1 MEILSIFFAFVIL
14 LLLALC
20 WFGFHYLANK
30 PLDNPDGH
38 ARVTGNC
45 GDTMEISLQFKD
57 GRVCKSSAWTNGCSV
72 SKMCV
77 EAAAMLARNRQI
89 SDIEKINMMTIMEQ
103 IGELPETHLHCA
115 QLAETTLLAAIKNYR
130 MSEQQKISEWN
141 ET

>member
-1 MEILSIFFAFVIL
+1 MEIIHICLAFVVL

-20 WFGFHYLANK
+20 WFGLHYLANK

-38 ARVTGNC
+38 AKVTGNC

-57 GRVCKSSAWTNGCSV
+57 GRVCNSSAWTNGCSV

-89 SDIEKINMMTIMEQ
+89 GEIEKINMMTIMEQ
-103 IGELPETHLHCA
+103 IGQLPDTHLHCA
-115 QLAETTLLAAIKNYR
+115 QLAETTLLRAVKDFLL
-130 MSEQQKISEWN
+130 KK
-141 ET
+141 TL